1 VPPGSRRVV
10 FRDTRPDA
18 GGRGIPSHTVVAMDG
33 QVLGGGVIVL
43 VAVVL
48 WLVYLLPS
56 WYSRRQYDA
65 AERNA
70 VRLNQA
76 LRVLAETSETP
87 AEVRLELNARTAA
100 AQQRLAKRALAEREQ
115 AALEQARI
123 DLERARAERDAA
135 EAAARVDREQARAE
149 RAAAEAAAR
158 AALERARAVRAAAE
172 TAARAEAAAARALPA
187 ARRARARRRLRLVA
201 TIAALAGLGLAGWG
215 VYETLT
221 SGAQAALWA
230 GAAVFAAS
238 VLVLHRMSRVAARAV
253 SSVSESAPRRAAAA
267 VQDVA
272 LEPEQREWAP
282 RDLPRPLTASAG
294 SRASAVL
301 DAEAAREALRQAALE
316 EAVRARAEA
325 QRPPSIEVARAARA
339 SSAESE
345 LARMG
350 YVDDAEIE
358 AHVRQLLARRAAGE

>member
-1 VPPGSRRVV
+1 MG
-10 FRDTRPDA
+10 
-18 GGRGIPSHTVVAMDG
+18 G

-43 VAVVL
+43 VAVAL

-56 WYSRRQYDA
+56 WHSRRQYDA

-115 AALEQARI
+115 AALEEARA

-135 EAAARVDREQARAE
+135 EAAARVNRAQTRAE
-149 RAAAEAAAR
+149 REASDAAAR

-172 TAARAEAAAARALPA
+172 AAARAEAAAARALPA
-187 ARRARARRRLRLVA
+187 ARRARARRRFRLAA
-201 TIAALAGLGLAGWG
+201 TLAAFAGLGLVGWG
-215 VYETLT
+215 VYAAVTT
-221 SGAQAALWA
+221 GAQTLLWA
-230 GAAVFAAS
+230 GVAVLAAS
-238 VLVLHRMSRVAARAV
+238 VLVLQRMSRVAARAGAAV
-253 SSVSESAPRRAAAA
+253 TDAAPRRLADL
-267 VQDVA
+267 QDVA

-294 SRASAVL
+294 SRAAALL
-301 DAEAAREALRQAALE
+301 DAEAAREELRHAARE
-316 EAVRARAEA
+316 EALRARAEA

-339 SSAESE
+339 AAPESE
-345 LARMG
+345 YSRMG